1 MHKKCTCFSWK
12 FPVENPMAWL
22 LQSIHKNSY
31 RAFAHFS
38 PFFKTFQWK
47 MHLDPQAACIN
58 LPQRE
63 MHLDPQAACLNL
75 SQREMHLDP
84 QTAFLNLSQCEMH
97 LDLQTAG

>member
-1 MHKKCTCFSWK
+1 MHKKCPRFSWK

-63 MHLDPQAACLNL
+63 MHLDPQ
-75 SQREMHLDP
+75 
-84 QTAFLNLSQCEMH
+84 TAFLNLSQCEMH